1 VSKGYSGIATLQS
14 LSKYVSCLLFPPA
27 FTDFVLGAI
36 MFNDILSVNQC
47 EDLIDRLSRCA
58 FPFQCAH
65 GRPSMAPLI
74 DLGNGAK
81 FGGWQESKRQKIISW
96 KSWIG
101 ES

>member
-1 VSKGYSGIATLQS
+1 
-14 LSKYVSCLLFPPA
+14 
-27 FTDFVLGAI
+27 
-36 MFNDILSVNQC
+36 MFNDVLSVNQC

-74 DLGNGAK
+74 DLGNGGK
-81 FGGWQESKRQKIISW
+81 FGGWQESKRQKAVSW
-96 KSWIG
+96 KSWLE